1 MIRIN
6 LLPVEEKKSR
16 KKVRLP
22 SVSGGAVIW
31 TVVVLGLYAG
41 VVFAVTA
48 LQIRTL
54 RDFEHKITEANEES
68 ARLAPQLAKIRKL
81 TKEREEV
88 NRRLAII
95 ASLDRDRYLRVQ
107 MMNEISVQIPSNCWL
122 TKVSE
127 QGGTNVIID
136 GVTFSNYV
144 IADIMNN
151 LDQSGRFGE
160 TSLKV
165 AEEGEIGAQ
174 RVIKFSLNSRLNQ

>member
-1 MIRIN
+1 
-6 LLPVEEKKSR
+6 
-16 KKVRLP
+16 
-22 SVSGGAVIW
+22 
-31 TVVVLGLYAG
+31 
-41 VVFAVTA
+41 
-48 LQIRTL
+48 
-54 RDFEHKITEANEES
+54 
-68 ARLAPQLAKIRKL
+68 
-81 TKEREEV
+81 
-88 NRRLAII
+88 
-95 ASLDRDRYLRVQ
+95 

-151 LDQSGRFGE
+151 LDQSGRFGD

-174 RVIKFSLNSRLNQ
+174 RVIKFSLNSRVNQ